1 MMFGYISRQTSSVG
15 AQPRPDVKLGAMAD
29 AQPSRGGTR
38 QALGLVLVS
47 LGQRVAGE
55 IPATMAPQSEGDCA

>member
-1 MMFGYISRQTSSVG
+1 MFGYISRQTSSVG
-15 AQPRPDVKLGAMAD
+15 AQPRPDVTFDATAD
-29 AQPSRGGTR
+29 VQPSRGGTR

-55 IPATMAPQSEGDCA
+55 APVALSRQAEGDCA

>member
-1 MMFGYISRQTSSVG
+1 MFGYISRQTSSVG
-15 AQPRPDVKLGAMAD
+15 AQPRPDATLDAMAD
-29 AQPSRGGTR
+29 SQRSGRGTR

-55 IPATMAPQSEGDCA
+55 APVTLATRSEGDSA

>member
-1 MMFGYISRQTSSVG
+1 MFGYISRQTSSVG
-15 AQPRPDVKLGAMAD
+15 AQRRPDVTLDATAD
-29 AQPSRGGTR
+29 ARRSGGGTR

-55 IPATMAPQSEGDCA
+55 APVALSPQPEGDCA